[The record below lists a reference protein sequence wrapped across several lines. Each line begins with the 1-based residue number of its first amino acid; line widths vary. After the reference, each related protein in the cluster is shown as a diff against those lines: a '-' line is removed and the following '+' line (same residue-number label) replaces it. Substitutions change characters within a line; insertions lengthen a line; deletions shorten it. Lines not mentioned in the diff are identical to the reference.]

1 MLVIRGTEMP
11 IKLHCTCCG
20 KKIEAPDSAGGKWG
34 KCPAC
39 HSKVY
44 VPLPQV
50 EDELK
55 LAPIDETEE
64 QRKKQLLQETFR
76 LTQDILQEKAVP
88 EAGPTPG
95 PGPDI
100 NEEQLTNHV
109 INYLRQMA
117 RGDLDAAQR
126 TAERIVPHRRKVTVI
141 LDRLIKSR
149 TRDPELEDIPQQVL
163 SGLIRNLRTRIS

>member
-1 MLVIRGTEMP
+1 MP
-11 IKLHCTCCG
+11 IKLHCSCCG

-39 HSKVY
+39 HGKVY

-50 EDELK
+50 DDDLK

-76 LTQDILQEKAVP
+76 LTQDILQEKNVP
-88 EAGPTPG
+88 DVGPATGPAAEAS
-95 PGPDI
+95 
-100 NEEQLTNHV
+100 EERLTNHV
-109 INYLRQMA
+109 IRYLRQMA
-117 RGDLDAAQR
+117 GGELDAAQR
-126 TAERIVPHRRKVTVI
+126 TAELIVPHRRKVTAI
-141 LDRLIKSR
+141 LDRLVKSR
-149 TRDPELEDIPQQVL
+149 TPDPELQEIPQQVL

>member
-1 MLVIRGTEMP
+1 MS

-39 HSKVY
+39 HSKLY

-50 EDELK
+50 DEELK
-55 LAPIDETEE
+55 LAPVDETEE

-76 LTQDILQEKAVP
+76 LTQDILQEKATP
-88 EAGPTPG
+88 EAGPAPG
-95 PGPDI
+95 PAPETK
-100 NEEQLTNHV
+100 EEQLTNHV
-109 INYLRQMA
+109 IRYLRQMA
-117 RGDLDAAQR
+117 SGELDAAQR
-126 TAERIVPHRRKVTVI
+126 TAELIVPHRRKVTAI
-141 LDRLIKSR
+141 LDRLVKSR
-149 TRDPELEDIPQQVL
+149 TPDPELENIPQQVL